1 MKNMKNSTK
10 RNKKNNKK
18 DKKSSTVKNKPNKPN
33 EQKDIV
39 LKFLSLFVT
48 IKLWHWKTNLYSIHK
63 STDEFLE
70 SFLDHTD
77 RFIEVMLG
85 KKQNRIHLGNINK
98 LRFTE
103 INNSKEF
110 LEVLHRF
117 SKFITSLHLND
128 RPDLITIRDEIIA
141 DLNKLLYLQTF
152 K

>member
-1 MKNMKNSTK
+1 MKNTRNT
-10 RNKKNNKK
+10 RNKKNKK
-18 DKKSSTVKNKPNKPN
+18 TTTYKNKNNKDN
-33 EQKDIV
+33 EIV

-48 IKLWHWKTNLYSIHK
+48 IKLWHWKTNIYSIHK

-77 RFIEVMLG
+77 KFIEVMLG

-98 LRFTE
+98 LRFVE

-110 LEVLHRF
+110 KEILHKF
-117 SKFITSLHLND
+117 SSFIQSLQLND

-141 DLNKLLYLQTF
+141 DVNKLFYLQTF

>member
-1 MKNMKNSTK
+1 MKNTRNTRNTRNK
-10 RNKKNNKK
+10 RNKNKKTTTYKNKNNK
-18 DKKSSTVKNKPNKPN
+18 DN
-33 EQKDIV
+33 EIV

-48 IKLWHWKTNLYSIHK
+48 IKLWHWKTNIYSIHK

-77 RFIEVMLG
+77 KFIEVMLG

-98 LRFTE
+98 LRFVE

-110 LEVLHRF
+110 KEILHKF
-117 SKFITSLHLND
+117 SSFIQSLQLND

-141 DLNKLLYLQTF
+141 DVNKLLYLQTF

>member
-1 MKNMKNSTK
+1 MKNTRNTRNTRNK
-10 RNKKNNKK
+10 RNKNKKTTTYKNRNNK
-18 DKKSSTVKNKPNKPN
+18 DN
-33 EQKDIV
+33 EIV

-48 IKLWHWKTNLYSIHK
+48 IKLWHWKTNIYSIHK

-77 RFIEVMLG
+77 KFIEVMLG

-98 LRFTE
+98 LRFVE

-110 LEVLHRF
+110 KEILHKF
-117 SKFITSLHLND
+117 SSFIQSLQLND

-141 DLNKLLYLQTF
+141 DVNKLLYLQTF

>member
-1 MKNMKNSTK
+1 MKNTRNTRNTRNK
-10 RNKKNNKK
+10 RNKNKKTTTYKNKNNK
-18 DKKSSTVKNKPNKPN
+18 DN
-33 EQKDIV
+33 EIV

-48 IKLWHWKTNLYSIHK
+48 IKLWHWKTNIYSIHK

-77 RFIEVMLG
+77 KFIEVMLG

-98 LRFTE
+98 LRFVE

-110 LEVLHRF
+110 KEILHKF
-117 SKFITSLHLND
+117 SNFIQSLQLND

-141 DLNKLLYLQTF
+141 DVNKLLYLQTF